1 MAYRELGM
9 IEVREVLRRFTLE
22 EPVRA
27 IARGTRVDRKTVA
40 KYIAAG
46 VATGLCRGS
55 TLPTDAQVAAI
66 IAAIRPP
73 HIGRPAAL
81 AERLTAQR
89 AQVEGWLAEGLRL
102 TKIHRRLA
110 AQGVRIPS
118 LHRFA
123 QRQLGFGAAAV
134 TVSSSATRRGGR
146 GRFRPVGT
154 VARSDDGTPAPGLRI
169 PRHPRVQ
176 PLRVSLAVSAAGSPD
191 RPRRPGSGVEVL
203 RRRAAPAG
211 RR

>member
-9 IEVREVLRRFTLE
+9 IEVREVLRRFTLG

-55 TLPTDAQVAAI
+55 TLSTDAQVAAI

-102 TKIHRRLA
+102 TKIYRRLA
-110 AQGVRIPS
+110 A
-118 LHRFA
+118 HRP
-123 QRQLGFGAAAV
+123 AV
-134 TVSSSATRRGGR
+134 E
-146 GRFRPVGT
+146 RF
-154 VARSDDGTPAPGLRI
+154 LRC
-169 PRHPRVQ
+169 
-176 PLRVSLAVSAAGSPD
+176 A
-191 RPRRPGSGVEVL
+191 
-203 RRRAAPAG
+203 RRAPSAG
-211 RR
+211 RHDHHE

>member
-1 MAYRELGM
+1 M
-9 IEVREVLRRFTLE
+9 IEVREVLRHFTLG

-46 VATGLCRGS
+46 VATDLCRGS

-89 AQVEGWLAEGLRL
+89 TQVDGWLAEGLRL
-102 TKIHRRLA
+102 RKIYRRLA
-110 AQGVRIPS
+110 AQGVRIPYS
-118 LHRFA
+118 PLLVCR
-123 QRQLGFGAAAV
+123 V
-134 TVSSSATRRGGR
+134 CRG
-146 GRFRPVGT
+146 
-154 VARSDDGTPAPGLRI
+154 S
-169 PRHPRVQ
+169 
-176 PLRVSLAVSAAGSPD
+176 
-191 RPRRPGSGVEVL
+191 
-203 RRRAAPAG
+203 
-211 RR
+211 